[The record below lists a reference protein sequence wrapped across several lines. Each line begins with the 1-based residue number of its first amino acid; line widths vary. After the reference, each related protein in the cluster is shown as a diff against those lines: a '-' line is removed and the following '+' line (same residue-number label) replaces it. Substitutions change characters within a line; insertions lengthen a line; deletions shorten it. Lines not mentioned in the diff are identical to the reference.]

1 MHSLGAP
8 DRAVALQ
15 ALVVLAKIGVSY
27 AFWRDLRYARR
38 VFLVAFL
45 SFSVLDLSFLF
56 IYGWASIFVVPSWS
70 IRFATV
76 FAFSL
81 GVASLA
87 TTSRVSSHEHAV

>member
-38 VFLVAFL
+38 VFLVAFE
-45 SFSVLDLSFLF
+45 
-56 IYGWASIFVVPSWS
+56 
-70 IRFATV
+70 T
-76 FAFSL
+76 
-81 GVASLA
+81 
-87 TTSRVSSHEHAV
+87 